1 MLINKAGGAAMLY
14 LSNFLKS
21 QLFLIFF
28 VIVFVYLAVK
38 TPSYETYSLLRCEF
52 DVAYLVRVDG
62 LELYVKIIQFVH
74 H

>member
-28 VIVFVYLAVK
+28 VIVYLAVK

-52 DVAYLVRVDG
+52 DVAYLVRIDG

-74 H
+74 Q